1 MVVLTRM
8 DIKQSG
14 RVLDF
19 YSEKQTDAGN
29 TQTSAALPGVETASI
44 AASVTSSTAP
54 LTPDT
59 VYLGLNSE
67 VPDVNS
73 GVFEEFEVDDNK
85 VQLTK
90 SDGTTLNLSQVGL
103 QLKFYYQRD
112 PSTNAFVNQKFGLK
126 FLDDLTRPE
135 HFNIVHGDTV
145 NLLADWFKYPNTTV
159 LYDSSETSD
168 GSTPPV
174 YNIPVGTQDSGKA
187 TVFDIG
193 NEDDDDFKVVG
204 VDPIDLNMNTPLV
217 QCVMALLVAT
227 LVNLVIAGYSSWF
240 KEIPWWLKHI
250 FNFGTI
256 IMIGSCVVMWFLMND
271 INVTKEPILVAL
283 IPFILYALTVFILYI
298 IRRKPPLFSKP

>member
-19 YSEKQTDAGN
+19 YSEKLTSIGNSQTL
-29 TQTSAALPGVETASI
+29 AALPDVETASI
-44 AASVTSSTAP
+44 ASSVTSSTAA
-54 LTPDT
+54 LTPGT

-67 VPDVNS
+67 VHDVNS
-73 GVFEEFEVDDNK
+73 GLFEEFEVDDNK

-90 SDGTTLNLSQVGL
+90 FDGSTLNLSQIGL

-112 PSTNAFVNQKFGLK
+112 PTTNAFANQKFGLK
-126 FLDDLTRPE
+126 FVDDLTRPE

-145 NLLADWFKYPNTTV
+145 NLLANWFKYPDTTV
-159 LYDSSETSD
+159 SYHSSETSD
-168 GSTPPV
+168 GSPPAV

-193 NEDDDDFKVVG
+193 NEDTDDFKVVG
-204 VDPIDLNMNTPLV
+204 VEPIDLNMNTPLV
-217 QCVMALLVAT
+217 QCVTALLVAT
-227 LVNLVIAGYSSWF
+227 FVNLAIAGYSSWF

-256 IMIGSCVVMWFLMND
+256 VTMGSCVVMWFLMND
-271 INVTKEPILVAL
+271 INITKEPILVAL
-283 IPFILYALTVFILYI
+283 IPFILYAITVFILYI
-298 IRRKPPLFSKP
+298 IRRKPPLFSKA